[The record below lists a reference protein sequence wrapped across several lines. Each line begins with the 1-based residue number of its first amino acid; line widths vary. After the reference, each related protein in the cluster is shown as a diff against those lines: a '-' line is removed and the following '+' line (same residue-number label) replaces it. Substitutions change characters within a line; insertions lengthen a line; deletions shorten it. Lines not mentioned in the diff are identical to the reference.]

1 MKAPSVIGR
10 LLPDAFEIL
19 EQAGIRVIETIR
31 TSAPRGAPSGP
42 LRVIRER
49 ARTEGVELV
58 VAASVP
64 PPKESDD
71 SG

>member
-10 LLPDAFEIL
+10 LLPDAREIL
-19 EQAGIRVIETIR
+19 KQAGIRVIETTR

-42 LRVIRER
+42 LRVVRER
-49 ARTEGVELV
+49 PCPEGIELV

-64 PPKESDD
+64 PPEEREES
-71 SG
+71 G